1 MYLCIYM
8 RKTIEQQEL
17 LDIRDLSVDEITNYL
32 ETHDEPGYRAAQIY
46 QWLWKYGVTSFD
58 EMTNLPKKLR
68 NQLQKDFGIL
78 TMTADVVQKSLDG
91 TVKFRFVLKDG
102 HKIESVLIPVPGD
115 NRYTVCVSSQVGC
128 SLACEFCATGQM
140 KRERNLSA
148 SEIYEQVF
156 KVNQHC
162 QAHFGHPLTNIVYM
176 GMGEP
181 LLSYRNVKR
190 SIELIN
196 SDEGMNMATW
206 RITISTAGIAK
217 IIRKIADDNLQC
229 KLALSLHAALDHK
242 RDLIMP
248 INKNDKIEDLMEALQ
263 YYYDTT
269 RHKITYEYILFHE
282 FNDTE
287 EDADAL
293 ARLSRQ
299 FPVTVN
305 LLEYN
310 PVAGVTLTKSSE
322 ERFDYFIKMMA
333 DRQIPVTV
341 RRSRGKDI
349 DAACGQL
356 ANKN

>member
-1 MYLCIYM
+1 MI
-8 RKTIEQQEL
+8 KTTQKDEIT
-17 LDIRDLSVDEITNYL
+17 DIRDLSVDEITKYL
-32 ETHDEPGYRAAQIY
+32 EEQGEPTYRADQIY

-68 NQLQKDFGIL
+68 ERLKKDFGIL
-78 TMTADVVQKSLDG
+78 TMTADIIQQSMDG
-91 TVKFRFVLKDG
+91 TVKFRFILQDG
-102 HKIESVLIPVPGD
+102 HKIESVLIPVPND
-115 NRYTVCVSSQVGC
+115 DRYTVCVSSQVGC

-148 SEIYEQVF
+148 AEIYEQVF
-156 KVNQHC
+156 KVNQYSE
-162 QAHFGHPLTNIVYM
+162 AHFDHPLTNIVYM

-181 LLSYRNVKR
+181 LLSYKNVKR

-242 RDLIMP
+242 RDRIMP
-248 INKNDKIEDLMEALQ
+248 INQNDTINDLMEALK
-263 YYYDTT
+263 YYYDKT
-269 RHKITYEYILFHE
+269 RHRITYEYILFHE
-282 FNDTE
+282 FNDSK

-293 ARLSRQ
+293 ARLCKS

-310 PVAGVTLTKSSE
+310 PVDGVTLVKSSDD
-322 ERFDYFIKMMA
+322 RFDRFIRMLA
-333 DRQIPVTV
+333 DRDVSVTV

>member
-1 MYLCIYM
+1 M
-8 RKTIEQQEL
+8 EQDEI

-32 ETHDEPGYRAAQIY
+32 QNHGEPAYRAKQIY
-46 QWLWKYGVTSFD
+46 QWLWKYGVLSFD
-58 EMTNLPKKLR
+58 EMTNLPLELR
-68 NQLQKDFGIL
+68 NQLKEDFGIL
-78 TMTADVVQKSLDG
+78 TMTADITQKSLDG
-91 TVKFRFVLKDG
+91 TVKFRFVLQDG
-102 HKIESVLIPVPGD
+102 HKIESVLIPIPGD

-148 SEIYEQVF
+148 AEIYEQVF

-162 QAHFGHPLTNIVYM
+162 EAHFDHPLTNIVYM

-181 LLSYRNVKR
+181 LLSYKNVKR

-196 SDEGMNMATW
+196 SEEGMNMATW

-217 IIRKIADDNLQC
+217 IIRRMADDGLQC

-242 RDLIMP
+242 RSQIMP
-248 INKNDKIEDLMEALQ
+248 INENDNISDLMDALQ

-269 RHKITYEYILFHE
+269 HHKITYEYILFNE

-293 ARLSRQ
+293 AKLSRQ

-310 PVAGVTLTKSSE
+310 PVDGVKLVKSSGD
-322 ERFDYFIKMMA
+322 RFDKFIKMMA
-333 DRQIPVTV
+333 DRRIPVTV

>member
-1 MYLCIYM
+1 M
-8 RKTIEQQEL
+8 EQDEI
-17 LDIRDLSVDEITNYL
+17 LDIRDLSVAEITNYL
-32 ETHDEPGYRAAQIY
+32 QNQGEPTYRAQQIY
-46 QWLWKYGVTSFD
+46 QWLWKYGVVSFD
-58 EMTNLPKKLR
+58 EMTNIPLNLR
-68 NQLQKDFGIL
+68 NQLKKDFGIL
-78 TMTADVVQKSLDG
+78 TMTADITQKSLDG
-91 TVKFRFVLKDG
+91 TVKFRFILQDD
-102 HKIESVLIPVPGD
+102 HKIESVLIPVPGED
-115 NRYTVCVSSQVGC
+115 RYTVCVSSQVGC

-148 SEIYEQVF
+148 AEIYEQVF
-156 KVNQHC
+156 KVNRYC
-162 QAHFGHPLTNIVYM
+162 EAHFDHPLTNIVYM

-181 LLSYRNVKR
+181 LLSYKNVKR
-190 SIELIN
+190 SIDLIN

-217 IIRKIADDNLQC
+217 MIRKMADDGLQC
-229 KLALSLHAALDHK
+229 KLALSLHAAVDHK
-242 RDLIMP
+242 RNQIMP
-248 INKNDKIEDLMEALQ
+248 INENNNISDLMDALQ

-269 RHKITYEYILFHE
+269 NHRITYEYILFDE

-293 ARLSRQ
+293 AKLSRQ

-310 PVAGVTLTKSSE
+310 PVDGVKLVKSSGN
-322 ERFDYFIKMMA
+322 RFDKFIKMMA
-333 DRQIPVTV
+333 DRRVPVTV

>member
-1 MYLCIYM
+1 MNYTTEPGEI
-8 RKTIEQQEL
+8 T
-17 LDIRDLSVDEITNYL
+17 DIRDLSVSEIKKYL
-32 ETHDEPGYRAAQIY
+32 EERGQPSYRASQIH
-46 QWLWKYGVTSFD
+46 QWLWKYGVVSFD
-58 EMTNLPKKLR
+58 EMTNLPLSLR
-68 NQLQKDFGIL
+68 QQLKEDFGIL
-78 TMTADVVQKSLDG
+78 TMTADVIQESLDG
-91 TVKFRFVLKDG
+91 TVKFRFVLQDG
-102 HKIESVLIPVPGD
+102 HKIESVLIPVIRD

-128 SLACEFCATGQM
+128 SLACVFCATGQM

-148 SEIYEQVF
+148 AEIYEQVF
-156 KVNQHC
+156 KVNQYC
-162 QAHFGHPLTNIVYM
+162 EANFDHPLTNIVYM

-181 LLSYRNVKR
+181 LLSYKNVKR

-196 SDEGMNMATW
+196 SDSGMNMATW

-217 IIRKIADDNLQC
+217 MIRKIADDGLQC
-229 KLALSLHAALDHK
+229 KLALSLHAAIDHK
-242 RDLIMP
+242 RDQIMP
-248 INKNDKIEDLMEALQ
+248 INTNDNIAELMDALQ
-263 YYYDTT
+263 YYYTTT
-269 RHKITYEYILFHE
+269 RHRLTFEYILFHE

-293 ARLSRQ
+293 AKLCRS

-310 PVAGVTLTKSSE
+310 PVDGVTLIKSSNDRMD
-322 ERFDYFIKMMA
+322 RFVKMMA
-333 DRQIPVTV
+333 DRRVSVTV

>member
-1 MYLCIYM
+1 M
-8 RKTIEQQEL
+8 EQGEIS
-17 LDIRDLSVDEITNYL
+17 DIRDLSIAEITNYL
-32 ETHDEPGYRAAQIY
+32 QDHDEPTYRAKQIY
-46 QWLWKYGVTSFD
+46 QWLWKYGVLSFD
-58 EMTNLPKKLR
+58 EMTNLPLQLR
-68 NQLQKDFGIL
+68 NKLKEDFGIL
-78 TMTADVVQKSLDG
+78 SMSADITQKSLDG
-91 TVKFRFVLKDG
+91 TVKFRFVLQDG

-115 NRYTVCVSSQVGC
+115 DRYTVCVSSQVGC

-148 SEIYEQVF
+148 AEIYEQVF
-156 KVNQHC
+156 KVNQYC
-162 QAHFGHPLTNIVYM
+162 EAHFDHPLTNIVYM

-181 LLSYRNVKR
+181 LLSYKNVKR
-190 SIELIN
+190 SIELVN

-217 IIRKIADDNLQC
+217 IIRKMADDGLQC

-242 RDLIMP
+242 RNQIMP
-248 INKNDKIEDLMEALQ
+248 INENDNIEDLMEALQ
-263 YYYDTT
+263 YYFETT
-269 RHKITYEYILFHE
+269 RHRITFEYILFDK
-282 FNDTE
+282 FNDTT

-293 ARLSRQ
+293 AKLCRQ

-310 PVAGVTLTKSSE
+310 PVDGVSLVKSSE
-322 ERFDYFIKMMA
+322 DRFDDFIKMMA
-333 DRQIPVTV
+333 DRCVPVTV